1 MKKLGFTIAEVLI
14 SLVLIGVVASLTM
27 PLLVSEN
34 QKKTQAAK
42 LSVAVS
48 NFETAMRSMMAA
60 EDVTELYDT
69 RAWKELSREL
79 TNFNKNNALK
89 FMGNIGEYLELTD
102 YSGSI
107 TNFYSTDLPL
117 KGINNEIFPMGR
129 FDTDLYAGFKA
140 TGGVAYFIYI
150 WDSTHGEN
158 KRISQAEANREGVSL
173 QEEAAKVIIDV
184 NGAAKP
190 NMIGRDIFFFQ
201 LGSDGVLYPFGGR
214 DVAKYEQGSV
224 DRTWNGVGGWS
235 CTDNTKSNFGVG
247 CTARLIEN
255 GYNMDY

>member
-1 MKKLGFTIAEVLI
+1 M
-14 SLVLIGVVASLTM
+14 
-27 PLLVSEN
+27 
-34 QKKTQAAK
+34 
-42 LSVAVS
+42 
-48 NFETAMRSMMAA
+48 
-60 EDVTELYDT
+60 
-69 RAWKELSREL
+69 
-79 TNFNKNNALK
+79 
-89 FMGNIGEYLELTD
+89 
-102 YSGSI
+102 
-107 TNFYSTDLPL
+107 
-117 KGINNEIFPMGR
+117 
-129 FDTDLYAGFKA
+129 
-140 TGGVAYFIYI
+140 
-150 WDSTHGEN
+150 
-158 KRISQAEANREGVSL
+158 
-173 QEEAAKVIIDV
+173 IIDV